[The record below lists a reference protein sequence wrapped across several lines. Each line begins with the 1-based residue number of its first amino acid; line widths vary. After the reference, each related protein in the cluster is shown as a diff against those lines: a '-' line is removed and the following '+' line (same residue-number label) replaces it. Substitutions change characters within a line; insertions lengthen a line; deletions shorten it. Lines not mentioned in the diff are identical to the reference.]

1 MTPPEDDTLAPPS
14 RDEGRLPEPEFD
26 PFAEGDELSR
36 SLLDDAEAL
45 IADGKTYLEAEL
57 EFQKTRAAYVAD
69 RAKAAAVYG
78 VVAVLLAFLALIGL
92 VVGLIIAL
100 TPLLTAW
107 GASALVVGALLVA
120 ALVFT
125 RNAAARWNALMA
137 AIDARKD
144 DRP

>member
-1 MTPPEDDTLAPPS
+1 SRVRAQEPGDGGRPGRARRFRHRQHFPPPVTPPEDDTLAPPS

-107 GASALVVGALLVA
+107 G
-120 ALVFT
+120 
-125 RNAAARWNALMA
+125 
-137 AIDARKD
+137 
-144 DRP
+144 